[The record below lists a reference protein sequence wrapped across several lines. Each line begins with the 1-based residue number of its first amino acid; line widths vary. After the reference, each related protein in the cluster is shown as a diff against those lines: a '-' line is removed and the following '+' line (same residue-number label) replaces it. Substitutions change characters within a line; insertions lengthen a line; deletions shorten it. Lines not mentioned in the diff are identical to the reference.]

1 MRTLLIES
9 LPGCGRS
16 VEDRLHQAGH
26 DVVRCRPP
34 SQPLFPCSALTT
46 GCPLEDRDGV
56 DAAVVVRTPTEPDQT
71 VSEMG
76 VTCALRV
83 RVPVIVVGP
92 KPLDPFADFVHHS
105 DEHDVLNAY
114 AEAVDTNREEIVAP
128 LRAEARRLVA
138 RHGGDDSLVD
148 VAIEHEVDRTRIA
161 ITLPPDVEDLEQT
174 LATYVHARYRPPA
187 RRDRTVDIEIE
198 RSAVGPR

>member
-16 VEDRLHQAGH
+16 VEDRLRAANH
-26 DVVRCRPP
+26 DVVRCRPRN
-34 SQPLFPCSALTT
+34 QPLFPCNALTT
-46 GCPLEDRDGV
+46 GCPLEDPEGV

-83 RVPVIVVGP
+83 QVPVIVVGP
-92 KPLDPFADFVHHS
+92 KPLDPFHDFVRHS
-105 DEHDVLNAY
+105 DEHDVLTAY
-114 AEAVDTNREEIVAP
+114 AEAMDTGREAILAP

-138 RHGGDDSLVD
+138 RHGGDDALVD
-148 VAIEHEVDRTRIA
+148 VAIGHEADRTRIV
-161 ITLPPDVEDLEQT
+161 ITLPPGAEGVEQLV
-174 LATYVHARYRPPA
+174 ATHVNARYRPPA
-187 RRDRTVDIEIE
+187 GRDRTVDIEIA
-198 RSAVGPR
+198 RSAVDPR